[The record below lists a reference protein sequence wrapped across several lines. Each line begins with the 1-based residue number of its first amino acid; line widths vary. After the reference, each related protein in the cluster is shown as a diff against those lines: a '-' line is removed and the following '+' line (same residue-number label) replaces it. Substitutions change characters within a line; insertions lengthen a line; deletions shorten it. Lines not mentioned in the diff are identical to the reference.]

1 MKRYLIAAA
10 VLAASAVI
18 YTSASDGTKASPPEF
33 KLDVQFTALNRPLL
47 HVTSLNDAVTIEK
60 VIVNRGQCR
69 VAERKIDR
77 GLGSTFPVVLKFG
90 QLVEFAMIPASCDL
104 LEATLFTVQGEVA
117 YTFQ

>member
-104 LEATLFTVQGEVA
+104 LEA
-117 YTFQ
+117 